1 MFKKAIVIDGKGHLM
16 GRLASYIAKNLL
28 AGTLIITQAS
38 VSSLFALK
46 ALISPAPFSATR
58 SSSANS

>member
-28 AGTLIITQAS
+28 AGTLTSTQAN
-38 VSSLFALK
+38 VSSLFVLK
-46 ALISPAPFSATR
+46 ALISPVPSSATR